1 MSENLIYFQDLQ
13 EMNLI
18 WNQNLLLELSLQ
30 QEVFKLIIKQSKL
43 KFGTLVFI
51 FIFQILF
58 LSYLFISLFNLI
70 LLYYHDIY

>member
-1 MSENLIYFQDLQ
+1 VSENLIYFQDLQ